1 MVLCFG
7 GSVLYIRW
15 ARDEIQRLRSEH
27 ILMLGSDLGG
37 EMDGMIRGRFCLS
50 LMRKKARA

>member
-1 MVLCFG
+1 M
-7 GSVLYIRW
+7 LYIRW
-15 ARDEIQRLRSEH
+15 AKDEIQRLRSEH
-27 ILMLGSDLGG
+27 KLMLGSDLGG